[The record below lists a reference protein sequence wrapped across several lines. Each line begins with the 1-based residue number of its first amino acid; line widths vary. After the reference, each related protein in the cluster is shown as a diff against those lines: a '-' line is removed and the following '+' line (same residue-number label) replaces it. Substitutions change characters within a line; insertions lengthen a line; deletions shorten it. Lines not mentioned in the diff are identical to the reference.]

1 METIDKIP
9 NWVKWIVLIIVVA
22 LIGCFYYIYNSG
34 IDQKVVVKKE
44 EKKQIEMKIDS
55 TAFLQSGNIAKIQK
69 LSTNGAKD
77 ASEIINKLLK
87 HEKDITVV
95 MPNDSISRYIA
106 NYRYKE

>member
-9 NWVKWIVLIIVVA
+9 NWVKWIVLIMVVT

-34 IDQKVVVKKE
+34 IDQKVVVKQA
-44 EKKQIEMKIDS
+44 EKKQIEIKIDS

-77 ASEIINKLLK
+77 ASEIIKKLPK
-87 HEKDITVV
+87 HEKDITVIV
-95 MPNDSISRYIA
+95 HNDSISRYIA
-106 NYRYKE
+106 AYHYR